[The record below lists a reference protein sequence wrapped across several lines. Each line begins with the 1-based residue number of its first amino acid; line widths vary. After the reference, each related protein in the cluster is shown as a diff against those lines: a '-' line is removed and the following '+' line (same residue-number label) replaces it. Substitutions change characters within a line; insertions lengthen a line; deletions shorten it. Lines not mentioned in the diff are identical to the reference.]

1 MNDESSLQ
9 LPEETQP
16 GIRKLGARDL
26 PRIKQVIDATGLFP
40 PDMLDDMTAAY
51 LGGGAPDE
59 IWLTGG
65 DAIVY
70 CAPER
75 MTDGAWNMLL
85 IAVHPSRQRS
95 GLGARL
101 VAEIESRV
109 KDRAGRI
116 LLVETSGLPEFE
128 GTRRFYRRL
137 GYQEE
142 ARIRDYYR
150 AGDDKV
156 VFRKKLR

>member
-1 MNDESSLQ
+1 MNDEADTMTTEPQPAIRPLDSS
-9 LPEETQP
+9 
-16 GIRKLGARDL
+16 DL
-26 PRIKQVIDATGLFP
+26 PRIKRVIDATGLFP
-40 PDMLDDMTAAY
+40 SDMLDDMTAAW
-51 LGGGAPDE
+51 LQGGAPDE
-59 IWLTGG
+59 IWLTAG
-65 DAIVY
+65 DAVVY

-75 MTDGAWNMLL
+75 MTEGAWNMLL

-101 VAEIESRV
+101 VAQIESRV

-116 LLVETSGLPEFE
+116 MLVETSGLTEFE
-128 GTRRFYRRL
+128 GTRRFYRSL

-156 VFRKKLR
+156 VFRKVLA